1 MSHGTCFKKEMGFH
15 LTKSLN
21 LSFYRIELSLYYFLN
36 FEESF
41 SAVDLKVNLNV
52 FSVELLL
59 SEVKW

>member
-1 MSHGTCFKKEMGFH
+1 MGFH